1 MERKQHLV
9 PKSGLSAG
17 KHYPMLRKS
26 HAMQELAAFMED
38 FFGKKRCKSHFP
50 YQAYLFLAEMYEEKN
65 KNPSEKDFH
74 PLNYIRAAE
83 FYQKAMLAGTDKKEK
98 AVLVEKIKALYD
110 LGSREQV
117 FFHYREEAGSYFD
130 NQVKSRAYRDLA
142 VKAKDEDFKVYLLE
156 KALEYVPDETAGA
169 EDKYR
174 DILGIC
180 DVLEDIYRRQRNR
193 PAYERICARA
203 DEAAL
208 FLSRAEQFEKCEKE
222 KAEVCPGPFSKSFS
236 VQERI

>member
-1 MERKQHLV
+1 MEREQYLFS
-9 PKSGLSAG
+9 KSGLPEG
-17 KHYPMLRKS
+17 EHYPMLRKS

-38 FFGKKRCKSHFP
+38 FSGKKRCKSHFP

-98 AVLVEKIKALYD
+98 AVLAEKIKTLYD

-117 FFHYREEAGSYFD
+117 FFHYREEAVSYFD

-142 VKAKDEDFKVYLLE
+142 VKAKDGDFKVYLLE

-180 DVLEDIYRRQRNR
+180 DVLEDIYRRQGNR

-208 FLSRAEQFEKCEKE
+208 FLSRTEQFEKCKKE
-222 KAEVCPGPFSKSFS
+222 KAEG
-236 VQERI
+236 

>member
-1 MERKQHLV
+1 MEREQHLFS
-9 PKSGLSAG
+9 KSGLPEG
-17 KHYPMLRKS
+17 EHYPMLRKS

-38 FFGKKRCKSHFP
+38 FSGKKRCKSHFP

-98 AVLVEKIKALYD
+98 AVLAEKIKTLYD
-110 LGSREQV
+110 LGSRD
-117 FFHYREEAGSYFD
+117 YFD

-142 VKAKDEDFKVYLLE
+142 VKAKDGDFKVYLLE

-180 DVLEDIYRRQRNR
+180 DVLEDIYRRQGNR

-208 FLSRAEQFEKCEKE
+208 FLSRTEQFEKCKKE
-222 KAEVCPGPFSKSFS
+222 KAEG
-236 VQERI
+236 